1 MRRVYTLAISLI
13 FTLFALAAP
22 ITPRQALQK
31 AKSFAGAHHHNTNI
45 RLKKAYT
52 SLKSGEEANYYIYNI
67 GHDEGFVV
75 VSGSDQTDM
84 ILGYTDHGTFDY
96 EQMPENM
103 RAWLSSY
110 DSEVSVMSHQANMPL
125 KVSQAHPADVIQP
138 LISTTWAQDF
148 PYNSKCPKVD
158 GVYCKTGCTAT
169 ALAQVMRYHQYPTG
183 KTTKIPSYTTSTLKI
198 QMPELAAT
206 TFDWSK
212 MPDILTEDSPQ
223 AEKDEVA
230 KLMLY
235 CGQATDMNYTPS
247 GSGAYTYKIPD
258 RLPQYFGYPKT
269 MHYLYRE
276 SYNEAEWDS
285 LLVRELLNN
294 RPVIYT
300 AYTNLGQGHTFIC
313 DGYDGNGLYHINWG
327 WNGVGNGYFRISVA
341 HATDENLNE
350 EIKNYHLSMRQTAL
364 VGLKSAGED
373 EYVAPEDYY
382 RAYSRPSLKNGRSYS
397 RTSSDT
403 DFSDITFKQSF
414 VNTSSSSKRLSHG
427 VGLFDEAGLLVSVL
441 SSSTANLSAGSSKNY
456 EASDLSFGNGISEGH
471 YTLKAVY
478 KRSSSGSWIPMSG
491 TDKNYLIVEIND
503 TVMTLTPVPKAD
515 FQVNTLRMDGDFL
528 TIDMDNADEDF
539 FGAIYLRKQDP
550 STQSIVQVSND
561 NLYFDASSS
570 TTFQLYINDEV
581 DFDLHEDQFY
591 LSVDEYDTQYFY
603 SSLSE
608 TEANLEKHLEILN
621 QNEDTGEV
629 IGDRIICRLV
639 VQNTGTEAYADYITI
654 TLKDE
659 EDNVVSSEKTF
670 LELGAG
676 EETVLNYEVLLSD
689 FTKNYV
695 LTATH
700 MKNTYTWEETSTDVL
715 SVAKGGIYWTK
726 DGNMKTQKA
735 ATKFVVPEEALAINL
750 HNAYTSNVTPNS
762 NPNTIYMLDK
772 TVPRGLVGKNNVNSS
787 NRGDK
792 LTLTDGYDYFIPVDL
807 TFSGTITYQRTFTSE
822 DSLQLSTLS
831 LPFTPSV
838 VKMDDEEVSWKKTAD
853 DETSLFWLMAFEGV
867 VDTLSQ
873 VVTSFTS
880 TIEENTPYLLVA
892 DSMLVGKTISF
903 EASKLTLHP
912 TLEHPQVVSKDSCML
927 IGSHCLQN
935 VANSYTLS
943 DGHFVYSEDGGE
955 TAPFRAYLLADERII
970 SKDLTVDFYD
980 SIAPAQIEPEIV
992 KGDVNVDGQ
1001 VDITDVLLTV
1011 DYVLGNPLETFVF
1024 ANADI
1029 NTDDVIDIS
1038 DVLLIVD
1045 IILGKTGDAEENGEN
1060 GNSEENGDSGESGEG
1075 D

>member
-1 MRRVYTLAISLI
+1 MRRVYSLAISLI

-52 SLKSGEEANYYIYNI
+52 SVKNDVEANYYIYNI
-67 GHDEGFVV
+67 GQDEGFVV
-75 VSGSDQTDM
+75 VSGNDQTDM

-103 RAWLSSY
+103 RVWLSSY
-110 DSEVSVMSHQANMPL
+110 DHEISVMRRQTTMPL
-125 KVSQAHPADVIQP
+125 KVSQAHPSNVIQP
-138 LISTTWAQDF
+138 LISTTWAQTY

-158 GVYCKTGCTAT
+158 GVNCKTGCTAT
-169 ALAQVMRYHQYPTG
+169 ALAQVLRYHQYPTG

-223 AEKDEVA
+223 AEIDEVA

-247 GSGAYTYKIPD
+247 GSGAYSYKIPD
-258 RLPQYFGYPKT
+258 RLPLYFGYPKT

-382 RAYSRPSLKNGRSYS
+382 RAYSRPSLKNGRIYS

-403 DFSDITFKQSF
+403 DFSNITFKQSF
-414 VNTSSSSKRLSHG
+414 VNTSSSSKKLSHG
-427 VGLFDEAGLLVSVL
+427 VGLYDEAGMLVSVL

-456 EASDLSFGNGISEGH
+456 EVSDLSFGSSISEGH
-471 YTLKAVY
+471 YTLKAIY
-478 KRSSSGSWIPMSG
+478 KRSSTGSWIPMSG
-491 TDKNYLIVEIND
+491 TDKNYLKAEISD
-503 TVMTLTPVPKAD
+503 TAMILTPVPKAD
-515 FQVNTLRMDGDFL
+515 FQVNSLRMDDDFL
-528 TIDMDNADEDF
+528 TIDMDNPDEEF
-539 FGAIYLRKQDP
+539 FGVIYLRKQDP
-550 STQSIVQVSND
+550 STESIIQVSND
-561 NLYFDASSS
+561 NLSFEALSS
-570 TTFQLYINDEV
+570 TTFQLFINDDV
-581 DFDLHEDQFY
+581 DFSLEDYPFY
-591 LSVDEYDTQYFY
+591 LSVDEYDTQFFY

-608 TEANLEKHLEILN
+608 TEGILEKQIEILN
-621 QNEDTGEV
+621 QNEETGEV

-639 VQNTGTEAYADYITI
+639 VQNTGTEAYSDYITM

-659 EDNVVSSEKTF
+659 EDIVVSSEKTF
-670 LELGAG
+670 LELDAG
-676 EETVLNYEVLLSD
+676 EETVLNYEIPLVD

-726 DGNMKTQKA
+726 DGSMKTQKA

-772 TVPRGLVGKNNVNSS
+772 TVPRGLVGKNNVNGS

-792 LTLTDGYDYFIPVDL
+792 LTLTDGYDYFIPVAL

-831 LPFTPSV
+831 LPFAPSV
-838 VKMDDEEVSWKKTAD
+838 VKLDDEEVSWKKDAD
-853 DETSLFWLMAFEGV
+853 DESGLFWLMSFEGV
-867 VDTLSQ
+867 VDSLSK
-873 VVTSFTS
+873 VVTSYTP
-880 TIEENTPYLLVA
+880 TIEEHTPYFLVA
-892 DSMLVGKTISF
+892 DSTLMGKTISF
-903 EASKLTLHP
+903 EASKLTLQP

-943 DGHFVYSEDGGE
+943 DGHFVFSEDGGE
-955 TAPFRAYLLADERII
+955 TAPFRAYLLADDRIS

-980 SIAPAQIEPEIV
+980 SIAPEQINPEIV

-1011 DYVLGNPLETFVF
+1011 DYVLGNPSETIVV

-1029 NTDDVIDIS
+1029 NGDDDIDIS
-1038 DVLLIVD
+1038 DILLIVD
-1045 IILGKTGDAEENGEN
+1045 IILGKIEVTDENGDAGEN
-1060 GNSEENGDSGESGEG
+1060 GASGDAG